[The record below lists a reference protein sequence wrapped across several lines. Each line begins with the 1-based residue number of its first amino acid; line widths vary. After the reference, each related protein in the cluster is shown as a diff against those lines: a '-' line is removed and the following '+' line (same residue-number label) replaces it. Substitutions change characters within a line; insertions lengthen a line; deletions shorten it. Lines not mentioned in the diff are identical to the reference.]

1 MIITLTYNKIT
12 VTFKAEGLDASL
24 DIIVLASAVL
34 TESRKLHYGNPQVE
48 MDTRDLKVAPTP
60 KP

>member
-1 MIITLTYNKIT
+1 MKIKLTYNKIT

-24 DIIVLASAVL
+24 DIIMLASAVL
-34 TESRKLHYGNPQVE
+34 GKSQELHYGNPQVE
-48 MDTRDLKVAPTP
+48 MDTEGLKVAPTP

>member
-24 DIIVLASAVL
+24 DIIMLASAIL
-34 TESRKLHYGNPQVE
+34 AESRKLHYGNPQVE
-48 MDTRDLKVAPTP
+48 MDTRDLKIAPTP